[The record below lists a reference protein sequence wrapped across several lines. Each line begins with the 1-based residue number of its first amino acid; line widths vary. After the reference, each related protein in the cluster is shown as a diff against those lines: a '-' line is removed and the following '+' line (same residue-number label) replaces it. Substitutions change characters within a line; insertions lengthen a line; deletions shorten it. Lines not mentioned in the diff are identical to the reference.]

1 MLRLM
6 CVTAHPDDES
16 GAFGGTLKLYHD
28 RGVETCVLCLTP
40 GQAGR
45 HRGMAK
51 NDQELAALRRKEFA
65 AAANILQ
72 VTRAI
77 VLDYA
82 DGQLHRL
89 DLYSVVCEVT
99 RQIRQFRPQVLL
111 TFGSEGAVTA
121 HSDHSMAS
129 VYATLAYQWA
139 GRADRF
145 QDQFKDGLPA
155 HRTQKLYYGTADFM
169 LGERQP
175 VSLAPI
181 TAEIEVGAYVETRA
195 AAFRAHVSQG
205 PLFELFEQNVRQR
218 GTKEFY
224 HLAARTTPGPIEHE
238 TDLFAGVEASESTEQ
253 GFKHLTGPFWR

>member
-6 CVTAHPDDES
+6 CITAHPDDES
-16 GAFGGTLKLYHD
+16 GAFGGTLALYHD
-28 RGVETCVLCLTP
+28 RGVETSVLCLTP

-51 NDQELAALRRKEFA
+51 NDQEVAALRRKEFA
-65 AAANILQ
+65 AACNILK

-89 DLYSVVCEVT
+89 DLYSVVCEIT
-99 RQIRQFRPQVLL
+99 RKIRQFRPHVLM
-111 TFGSEGAVTA
+111 TFGPEGGVTA

-129 VYATLAYQWA
+129 IFATLAYEWA
-139 GRADRF
+139 GRANRF
-145 QDQFKDGLPA
+145 QDQFKDGVQL
-155 HRTQKLYYGTADFM
+155 HRTQKLYYATTDFT
-169 LGERQP
+169 LAEREP

-181 TAEIEVGAYVETRA
+181 TAAIEIGPYLETRA

-205 PLFELFEQNVRQR
+205 PLFELFEKNVRQQ
-218 GTKEFY
+218 GTKEFF
-224 HLAARTTPGPIEHE
+224 HLAASTKLGPAEQE
-238 TDLFAGVEASESTEQ
+238 TDLFAGVTEEE
-253 GFKHLTGPFWR
+253 